1 MRCKIYS
8 KIESRKKNKKI
19 PKLDFLSKHVG
30 RQKATSIMPKVKVGE
45 FFKNQ
50 KMSTNKKW
58 GLICPNPIWLYFASY
73 CPLRFES

>member
-50 KMSTNKKW
+50 KMSTNKK
-58 GLICPNPIWLYFASY
+58 
-73 CPLRFES
+73 